1 MLTERD
7 ESTVLQTAVSSS
19 AGSTITDSEAGG
31 KVAMPI
37 RGRSRL
43 ARALRVEWLGQT
55 AASLCWISSVLTAGI
70 SSRADWLQLLAACS
84 WLLANIASVASA
96 EDD

>member
-7 ESTVLQTAVSSS
+7 ESTALQTAVSSS
-19 AGSTITDSEAGG
+19 AGSTITDSEAGS
-31 KVAMPI
+31 KAATSI
-37 RGRSRL
+37 RGRNRL
-43 ARALRVEWLGQT
+43 SRALRVEWLGQT

>member
-7 ESTVLQTAVSSS
+7 ESTALQTAVSPS
-19 AGSTITDSEAGG
+19 GSNTITNSESGG
-31 KVAMPI
+31 KVATSI
-37 RGRSRL
+37 QGRSRL

>member
-7 ESTVLQTAVSSS
+7 ESTVPPSGSS
-19 AGSTITDSEAGG
+19 TVTNSEAGG

-43 ARALRVEWLGQT
+43 SRALRVEWLGQT

>member
-7 ESTVLQTAVSSS
+7 ESTALQTAVSPS
-19 AGSTITDSEAGG
+19 AGSTITNSKA
-31 KVAMPI
+31 ATSI
-37 RGRSRL
+37 RGRRRL